1 MVEGV
6 LGAVLVLIFMQS
18 LPLLSKD
25 SYRSTL
31 SLKHEEVVSLLI
43 LVASIFTGMVGWS
56 IYGVAI
62 EQIFA
67 RFFVLSVAFVG
78 GATIGST
85 VGVITGF
92 ILSLALMT
100 NVYEVSLLAF
110 SGLLGGL
117 LKDGKRS
124 EEHTSELQSRGHLVC

>member
-1 MVEGV
+1 
-6 LGAVLVLIFMQS
+6 
-18 LPLLSKD
+18 
-25 SYRSTL
+25 
-31 SLKHEEVVSLLI
+31 
-43 LVASIFTGMVGWS
+43 MVGWS

-117 LKDGKRS
+117 LKDGTKIDRKS
-124 EEHTSELQSRGHLVC
+124 TRLNSSHVASSYAVFCLKKTN